1 VKSTPQP
8 SWRTPTALLFIM
20 AAAMPLSLGT
30 WMALINNFAV
40 ERAAFDGADIGM
52 LQSVRE
58 IPGFLSF
65 AVVFLLLLFRE
76 QTLAMVALLLLGIGT
91 ALTGWLPSYWGLMFT
106 TLLMSIGFHYYETV
120 NQSLQLQWL
129 KKGEAAHVLGRLI
142 ATGAFASL
150 TVYGIIYLALDFGGL
165 SLEWV
170 YLLGGDITA
179 AIALFAWIAF
189 PHFPEVV
196 EQRKKLFLRRR
207 YWLYYSLTFMSG
219 ARRQIFVVFAGFL
232 MVEKFGFDAAAI
244 TLMFLANMAINIIA
258 APRIGRLIG
267 HWGERRALTLEY
279 IGLIVVFTA
288 YAVVDHPWVAV
299 GLYILD
305 HLFFAM
311 AIAMKT
317 YFQKIAD
324 PADIAPTAGVAFS
337 INHIAAV
344 VIPAAFGLLWLV
356 SPSAVFLAGAGMALG
371 SLLLARLVPEVPEP
385 GNEVAVAALRWR
397 GAEESA

>member
-1 VKSTPQP
+1 MIPTPATG
-8 SWRTPTALLFIM
+8 WRSPTTLLFIM

-40 ERAAFDGADIGM
+40 ERAAFTGADIGV
-52 LQSVRE
+52 LQSLRE
-58 IPGFLSF
+58 VPGFLSF
-65 AVVFLLLLFRE
+65 AVIFLLLLFRE
-76 QTLAMVALLLLGIGT
+76 QTLALTALILLGVGT
-91 ALTGWLPSYWGLMFT
+91 ALTGAMPSFWGLMFT
-106 TLLMSIGFHYYETV
+106 TLLMSTGFHYYETV

-129 KKGEAAHVLGRLI
+129 KRGETAAALGKLI

-150 TVYGIIYLALDFGGL
+150 AAYGIIYLALDLGGL
-165 SLEWV
+165 PMEWV
-170 YLLGGDITA
+170 YLLGGGTTA
-179 AIALFAWIAF
+179 AIALFARIAF
-189 PHFPEVV
+189 PHFPEQV
-196 EQRKKLFLRRR
+196 EQRKRLILRRR
-207 YWLYYSLTFMSG
+207 YWLYYALTFMAG

-244 TLMFLANMAINIIA
+244 TLMFLVNMAINLFA

-279 IGLIVVFTA
+279 IGLMIIFTA
-288 YAVVDHPWVAV
+288 YALVNTAWIAV
-299 GLYILD
+299 GLYIVD

-337 INHIAAV
+337 INHVAAV

-356 SPSAVFLAGAGMALG
+356 SPAAVFLTGTVMAAC
-371 SLLLARLVPEVPEP
+371 SLMLARLVPDAPEP
-385 GNEVAVAALRWR
+385 GNEVAWARLRVAN
-397 GAEESA
+397 AEEGT

>member
-1 VKSTPQP
+1 MNSIPNTG
-8 SWRTPTALLFIM
+8 WRSPTALLFLM
-20 AAAMPLSLGT
+20 AAIMPLSLGT

-40 ERAAFDGADIGM
+40 ERAAFNGADIGM

-65 AVVFLLLLFRE
+65 AIVFLLVFRE
-76 QTLAMVALLLLGIGT
+76 QTLALVSLLVLGVGT
-91 ALTGWLPSYWGLMFT
+91 ALTGMLPSYWGLMFT
-106 TLLMSIGFHYYETV
+106 TVLMSTGFHYFETI

-129 KKGEAAHVLGRLI
+129 NKGEAAAVLGRLI
-142 ATGAFASL
+142 AAGAVASL
-150 TVYGIIYLALDFGGL
+150 TVYGMIYLALDLFGL
-165 SLEWV
+165 PMEWI
-170 YLLGGDITA
+170 YLLGGAVTIL
-179 AIALFAWIAF
+179 IALYAWLVF
-189 PHFPEVV
+189 PRFPVTV
-196 EQRKKLFLRRR
+196 EQRKKLILRRR

-244 TLMFLANMAINIIA
+244 SLMFLINMAINIVA

-267 HWGERRALTLEY
+267 RWGERRALTLEY
-279 IGLIVVFTA
+279 IGLIIVFTA
-288 YAVVDHPWVAV
+288 YAVVDHPWIAV

-317 YFQKIAD
+317 YLQKIAD
-324 PADIAPTAGVAFS
+324 PADIAPTAGIAFS
-337 INHIAAV
+337 INHTAAV
-344 VIPAAFGLLWLV
+344 VIPASFGLLWLV
-356 SPSAVFLAGAGMALG
+356 SPAAVFLAGAGMALG

-385 GNEVAVAALRWR
+385 GNEVTLAGLRWTR
-397 GAEESA
+397 AEENV